1 MIEIAV
7 FQTTNPIGMIEAQID
22 DVLRSTLPN
31 LDLDEAYSAKEKMVH
46 TILDTTAA
54 SMRER
59 GYEVIKV
66 LVTDISPE
74 PSVLRAMN
82 EINASK
88 RMRVASIEKGEGE
101 KILAVKAAEAD
112 AESKYLSGVGM
123 ARMREACRR
132 EAP

>member
-1 MIEIAV
+1 MLLQV
-7 FQTTNPIGMIEAQID
+7 SRNVAQQKVI
-22 DVLRSTLPN
+22 RSP
-31 LDLDEAYSAKEKMVH
+31 S
-46 TILDTTAA
+46 
-54 SMRER
+54 ER